1 MADCLS
7 VTFYSLFLLLIGT
20 SKYYFSS
27 NFQEISCGMYVD
39 RIFQMLTKTSLSV
52 SLNLNTQLTG
62 SSQEATDLIVPTPA
76 LIPHML
82 NTQYVTGL

>member
-1 MADCLS
+1 
-7 VTFYSLFLLLIGT
+7 
-20 SKYYFSS
+20 
-27 NFQEISCGMYVD
+27 MYVD

-62 SSQEATDLIVPTPA
+62 SSQEATDLIAPTPA